1 MLRQLSFLINLL
13 CIVLVS
19 VWLLSPAHAD
29 RLKDMASIEGVRSN
43 QLIGYGL
50 VVGLDGTGDKT
61 PFTSQ
66 TFRNL
71 MNQFGITI
79 PPGVDPKAKNI
90 AAVAVHADLPAFAKP
105 GQRIDVTV
113 SSLGDSKSLRG
124 GSLLMTPL
132 KGADGRIY

>member
-1 MLRQLSFLINLL
+1 MMLRQLSFLINLL

-71 MNQFGITI
+71 MNQFGIWMI
-79 PPGVDPKAKNI
+79 EREQEELRNLKHNI
-90 AAVAVHADLPAFAKP
+90 LS
-105 GQRIDVTV
+105 DVRKI
-113 SSLGDSKSLRG
+113 GEEE
-124 GSLLMTPL
+124 
-132 KGADGRIY
+132 

>member
-1 MLRQLSFLINLL
+1 MLRRFSFLISAIALV
-13 CIVLVS
+13 VLS
-19 VWLLSPAHAD
+19 VWLISPAHAD
-29 RLKDMASIEGVRSN
+29 RLKDIAGIEGVRSN

-79 PPGVDPKAKNI
+79 PPGVDPKSKNI

-105 GQRIDVTV
+105 G
-113 SSLGDSKSLRG
+113 
-124 GSLLMTPL
+124 
-132 KGADGRIY
+132 